1 MGMHDVGI
9 GARARGA
16 VLLLML
22 AAACAVVRADDNS
35 HQVRASGASIASMS
49 ISARKSAA

>member
-16 VLLLML
+16 VLLLLL

-35 HQVRASGASIASMS
+35 HQVRRPAPSS
-49 ISARKSAA
+49 RP